1 MEFSSSQI
9 AVLNRLL
16 PNRFKLEPFP
26 KTTKVQ
32 PLKPDPLIPALPAKR
47 VQSSSLEVL
56 KKPSELSTTLLKIII
71 ELKNHEK
78 FPLFIQNFKQNSS
91 NPVNIGMIET
101 GLLQNKYNKITDFAS
116 EVRQVWNYS
125 FSQHVGRQDLYS
137 ATVDLSQ
144 FFENQMLGL
153 EKNLKN
159 SSNQVKIA
167 QNGEIVKNQ
176 NLSLSKNDFSKN
188 NKKETSRPAFKPSE
202 RAERAMGF
210 MEKRNLIQN
219 IRKLDPKYFSG
230 MFDIVRDCH
239 QFEGHE
245 VEIDLETLPAKVSRE
260 LDRYVKICLS
270 RSLEGR
276 KKTVEK
282 KNTQIHEN
290 LKLSQ
295 LTDLKSTVEKP
306 LLPLLT
312 QSSSESSSTS
322 ESEEEVPEAPKM

>member
-1 MEFSSSQI
+1 
-9 AVLNRLL
+9 
-16 PNRFKLEPFP
+16 
-26 KTTKVQ
+26 
-32 PLKPDPLIPALPAKR
+32 
-47 VQSSSLEVL
+47 
-56 KKPSELSTTLLKIII
+56 
-71 ELKNHEK
+71 
-78 FPLFIQNFKQNSS
+78 
-91 NPVNIGMIET
+91 
-101 GLLQNKYNKITDFAS
+101 
-116 EVRQVWNYS
+116 
-125 FSQHVGRQDLYS
+125 
-137 ATVDLSQ
+137 
-144 FFENQMLGL
+144 
-153 EKNLKN
+153 
-159 SSNQVKIA
+159 
-167 QNGEIVKNQ
+167 
-176 NLSLSKNDFSKN
+176 
-188 NKKETSRPAFKPSE
+188 
-202 RAERAMGF
+202 
-210 MEKRNLIQN
+210 
-219 IRKLDPKYFSG
+219 